1 MQPSAVLRQGSP
13 VEPEEC
19 PDVIGVDGVVIIII
33 DGAGVDFDELQVIE
47 ILYKRRGEQEN
58 RRKSDDGPE
67 DEVFQSFLRMTQKMS
82 TGAKMSI
89 CGLLK
94 MPKP

>member
-19 PDVIGVDGVVIIII
+19 PDIIGVDGVVIIII

-58 RRKSDDGPE
+58 RRKGDDGPE
-67 DEVFQSFLRMTQKMS
+67 DEVFPVQKMS

>member
-1 MQPSAVLRQGSP
+1 MM
-13 VEPEEC
+13 
-19 PDVIGVDGVVIIII
+19 
-33 DGAGVDFDELQVIE
+33 
-47 ILYKRRGEQEN
+47 
-58 RRKSDDGPE
+58 GPKTRF
-67 DEVFQSFLRMTQKMS
+67 FQSFLRMTQKMS

>member
-58 RRKSDDGPE
+58 RRMGPRTRF
-67 DEVFQSFLRMTQKMS
+67 FQSFLRMTQKMS